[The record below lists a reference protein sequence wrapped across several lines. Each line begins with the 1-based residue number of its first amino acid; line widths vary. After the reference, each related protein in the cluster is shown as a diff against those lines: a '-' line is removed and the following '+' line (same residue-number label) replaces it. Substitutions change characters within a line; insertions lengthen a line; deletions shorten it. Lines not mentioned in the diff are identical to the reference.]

1 MKTKTNSLL
10 RRSFLKSVSGLA
22 LTPFVAPLLS
32 ASAFANTKE
41 TSSFLTKAIP
51 VSGEQIPVIGMGTW
65 QTFDVDDDAEDR
77 ARCVKILELFFK
89 RGGGMID
96 SSPMYGS
103 SQEVIGHC
111 LTKLKPHP
119 GLFSATKVW
128 IVGKSFGIG
137 QMEDSQHLWGI
148 PRFDLMQIH
157 NMLNWRTHL
166 ETLKEWKA
174 EGRIRY
180 IGITTS
186 HGRRHDQLYQ
196 ALQEEAFDFVQFTY
210 NVIDREVEQRLLPLA
225 KERGIAVIINRPFQ
239 RGALFDRVKNKALPD
254 FAAEIDCVNW
264 AQFFL
269 KYIVSHPAVTCAIP
283 ATSQVPHMQEN
294 MGACYGR
301 LPDEALRAR
310 MVQTFSSL

>member
-1 MKTKTNSLL
+1 MQTT
-10 RRSFLKSVSGLA
+10 RRDFLKSVSGLA
-22 LTPFVAPLLS
+22 MLPF
-32 ASAFANTKE
+32 ASSLWPASVFAGQAVTD
-41 TSSFLTKAIP
+41 SILTKAIP

-77 ARCVKILELFFK
+77 ARCVKILESFFK

-111 LTKLKPHP
+111 LAKLKPHP

-137 QMEDSQHLWGI
+137 QMEDSQYLWGI

-157 NMLNWRTHL
+157 NMLNWRTHI
-166 ETLKEWKA
+166 ETLKEWK
-174 EGRIRY
+174 EQGRIRY

-186 HGRRHDQLYQ
+186 HGRRHDELEK
-196 ALQEEAFDFVQFTY
+196 ALLEEDFDFVQFTY
-210 NVIDREVEQRLLPLA
+210 NVVDREVEQRLLPLA
-225 KERGIAVIINRPFQ
+225 RERGIAVIINRPFQ
-239 RGALFDRVKNKALPD
+239 RGALFDRVRNIPLPD
-254 FAAEIDCVNW
+254 FAAEIDCANW

-269 KYIVSHPAVTCAIP
+269 KFIVSHPAVTCAIP

-294 MGACYGR
+294 MDAAYGR
-301 LPDEALRAR
+301 LPDPAMRER
-310 MVQTFSSL
+310 MFQTFSSL